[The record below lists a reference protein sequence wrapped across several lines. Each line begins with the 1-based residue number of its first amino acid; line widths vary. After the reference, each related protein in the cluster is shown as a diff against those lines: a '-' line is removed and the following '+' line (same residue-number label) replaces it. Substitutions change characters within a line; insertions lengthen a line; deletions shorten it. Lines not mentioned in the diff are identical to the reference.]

1 MGRNFWS
8 SRDSDPAMV
17 WMENEKN
24 GKKKK
29 IKKDPIKG
37 RMPGNRRP
45 APGKYY
51 EKVYL
56 K

>member
-1 MGRNFWS
+1 LNRILEELK
-8 SRDSDPAMV
+8 REKEREKE
-17 WMENEKN
+17 EN
-24 GKKKK
+24 KKS
-29 IKKDPIKG
+29 PIKG

>member
-8 SRDSDPAMV
+8 SGDSDPDMV
-17 WMENEKN
+17 WMENQKN
-24 GKKKK
+24 GKKEENKK
-29 IKKDPIKG
+29 SPIKG

-45 APGKYY
+45 VPGKYY

>member
-29 IKKDPIKG
+29 IKKPHKG
-37 RMPGNRRP
+37 GCQVTGDRLLASIM
-45 APGKYY
+45 K
-51 EKVYL
+51 KFI
-56 K
+56 